1 MISGKYREIAA
12 KYIRRH
18 VYVNLAIRQWV
29 HKSTPIIL
37 DKIKDIYGEDEYS
50 KEGPEITEK
59 IKKWEDKSRERSIEI
74 IATTT
79 KILNKSGSV
88 SNNLKKIGLSF
99 QTTLGG
105 CMDLI
110 WKLVNLVRHSSRGQ
124 TLMNLFRRRPT
135 SKASTK
141 TVYEWIQPS
150 KETSTSTSVE
160 DSADIGLSYIL
171 QKLNLRSNEFKVMK
185 NFTDRFGVTHV
196 YGVPLYLRFPI
207 GNLYAAVHVTN
218 GQWIE
223 VKVDAN
229 TGDIVS
235 SQDFKRGFTYTAIK
249 LPNEN
254 ARGGVSEILSPEN
267 IQSSLKETDTASFLA
282 PPDGQSGVLDLHI
295 YTATEPNR
303 DPALDNNV
311 MIHELT
317 QGLSTRLTGGAH
329 EDMCM
334 SKIESGGLGEGYSD
348 MVALIFTAKPEDTR
362 NTKKVI
368 GEYVQ
373 GDPRGGR
380 RYPYTTNMR
389 FNPLTYKD
397 AVGEKD
403 PYRLG
408 EIWASLLWEVY
419 WNLVD
424 AYGFSANLHDAKQ
437 EKGNIIFLQILV
449 GTMMIQPCNP
459 TFKSAR
465 DAMLAADDVY
475 YGGIHE
481 HLIRQ
486 GFAKRGIGSIS

>member
-1 MISGKYREIAA
+1 MFGVPLIL
-12 KYIRRH
+12 
-18 VYVNLAIRQWV
+18 VLALV
-29 HKSTPIIL
+29 SSSTVVAQP
-37 DKIKDIYGEDEYS
+37 GEN
-50 KEGPEITEK
+50 GFA
-59 IKKWEDKSRERSIEI
+59 EI
-74 IATTT
+74 IA
-79 KILNKSGSV
+79 
-88 SNNLKKIGLSF
+88 
-99 QTTLGG
+99 
-105 CMDLI
+105 C
-110 WKLVNLVRHSSRGQ
+110 
-124 TLMNLFRRRPT
+124 FRRRPT

-218 GQWIE
+218 GQVFFYSAIIMDNPRLTKRSPTIPESTVKKSSEKAVNAAVDCLKVPFHNAIAPVKESYKTDNGKILVWVFHLRDNPTTQWIE

-267 IQSSLKETDTASFLA
+267 IQSSLYGCTEGYKTIGNNVRAK
-282 PPDGQSGVLDLHI
+282 SGVLDLHI

-317 QGLSTRLTGGAH
+317 HGLSTRLTGGAH

-368 GEYVQ
+368 G
-373 GDPRGGR
+373 
-380 RYPYTTNMR
+380 T
-389 FNPLTYKD
+389 L
-397 AVGEKD
+397 
-403 PYRLG
+403 
-408 EIWASLLWEVY
+408 
-419 WNLVD
+419 
-424 AYGFSANLHDAKQ
+424 
-437 EKGNIIFLQILV
+437 
-449 GTMMIQPCNP
+449 MIQPCNP

-486 GFAKRGIGSIS
+486 GFAKRGLGSIS

>member
-1 MISGKYREIAA
+1 MFGVPLIL
-12 KYIRRH
+12 
-18 VYVNLAIRQWV
+18 VLALV
-29 HKSTPIIL
+29 SSSTVVAQP
-37 DKIKDIYGEDEYS
+37 GEN
-50 KEGPEITEK
+50 GFA
-59 IKKWEDKSRERSIEI
+59 EI
-74 IATTT
+74 IA
-79 KILNKSGSV
+79 
-88 SNNLKKIGLSF
+88 
-99 QTTLGG
+99 
-105 CMDLI
+105 C
-110 WKLVNLVRHSSRGQ
+110 
-124 TLMNLFRRRPT
+124 FRRRPT

-218 GQWIE
+218 GQVFFYSAIIMDNPRLTKRSPTIPESTVKKSSEKAVNAAVDCLKVPFHNAIAPVKESYKTDNGKILVWVFHLRDNPTTQWIE

-267 IQSSLKETDTASFLA
+267 IQSSLYGCTEGYKTI
-282 PPDGQSGVLDLHI
+282 GNNSGVLDLHI

-317 QGLSTRLTGGAH
+317 HGLSTRLTGGAH

-368 GEYVQ
+368 
-373 GDPRGGR
+373 
-380 RYPYTTNMR
+380 
-389 FNPLTYKD
+389 D